1 MPLPILTETQ
11 WHFLPKV
18 LLHEPL
24 AGGLRPQTLLELCQQ
39 RNVPM
44 PANTADDLAA
54 WLLANSHSGSL
65 ERYLT
70 GFSLTV
76 AAMASEAAC
85 ERVAFEAAEDARLD
99 GCVLAEFR
107 MAPLLL
113 EEYGLS
119 GEAVIEALLR
129 GLKKSTLPSG
139 FIVCAM
145 RTDAPDVTAK
155 SARLASRYRDQG
167 VIGFDLAGAERG
179 FPPTPHREAI
189 NIARDAGLGIS
200 LHAGEADEGSRV
212 LEAAELGATRIGHGV
227 HIMYAPDNVQQ
238 RIWIEEARRHALHF
252 EVCPTSNVH
261 TGIAPSV
268 SAHPLRSMIEVGLS
282 VSVST
287 DNRLMSCVTLS
298 DELRAAHEQNGVSLA
313 AIRQMMREAA
323 HASFL
328 PEAARQAALQALD
341 A

>member
-1 MPLPILTETQ
+1 MPAPILTETQ
-11 WHFLPKV
+11 WQSLPKI
-18 LLHEPL
+18 LLHEHL
-24 AGGLRPQTLLELCQQ
+24 DGGLRPQTLLELCQQ

-44 PANTADDLAA
+44 PAQSANDLAA

-70 GFSLTV
+70 GFGLTV

-85 ERVAFEAAEDARLD
+85 ERVAYEAAEDARLD

-145 RTDAPDVTAK
+145 RTDTPDVTAK
-155 SARLASRYRDQG
+155 SARLAARYRDQG

-227 HIMYAPDNVQQ
+227 HIMSAPDNVQQ

-252 EVCPTSNVH
+252 EVCPTSNMH
-261 TGIAPSV
+261 TGIASSV
-268 SAHPLRSMIEVGLS
+268 SAHPLRSMIESGLS

-287 DNRLMSCVTLS
+287 DNRLMSGVTLS
-298 DELRAAHEQNGVSLA
+298 EELRAAHEQNGVSLA

-328 PEAARQAALQALD
+328 PEAARQAALQALE